1 MHSKKRWRSNMAR
14 TSEKFSLSYLC
25 SRLTTIALNCLPRS
39 SFLGRLLINRVPFH
53 SVFLLNDDYTPMD
66 FVVHV
71 LEHFFDMD
79 SETAMATMLRIHNEG
94 AAECGFYPR
103 PEAEPAIHCNAATL
117 PLVIQ
122 TQPALSLPK
131 PLADVTKPLL
141 KLAPSATDPKP
152 PSRAHP
158 TIRRRNRLPDCIV
171 DRVSV
176 FNR

>member
-1 MHSKKRWRSNMAR
+1 MAR

-103 PEAEPAIHCNAATL
+103 PEAEQKVTEVLAFAECHRH
-117 PLVIQ
+117 PLQ
-122 TQPALSLPK
+122 CRN
-131 PLADVTKPLL
+131 
-141 KLAPSATDPKP
+141 APSRHSDSTRSLVAET
-152 PSRAHP
+152 SR
-158 TIRRRNRLPDCIV
+158 
-171 DRVSV
+171 
-176 FNR
+176 